1 MKLKTGKQNQQTKSR
16 LLIKIKKKKKKDK
29 SLTRQTKS
37 IQGIS
42 SHIEIFDL

>member
-16 LLIKIKKKKKKDK
+16 LLIKIKKKKKDK